1 MTIWLVTGLTDS
13 RWVANIRG
21 NFERMKR
28 GAACQLVVVE
38 NGAKWDGPKSDDIHV
53 IQSERGV
60 AKYMNAG
67 LAYVRE
73 HAQADDWVLKCD
85 SDDYYE
91 ERFARAIV
99 ESGAQAV
106 GCASVYV
113 ETDDGELWFADFGVR
128 PGAVIPRNVAMH
140 GPTMAV
146 RVRHAVDVPEPDS
159 RGFGEDIMW
168 GEAIRARGVDFR
180 ALDPEGFIWCR
191 HGEERGHAFPVHGDD
206 VLHLIPFPVRNVA
219 TGETFQR
226 DPERQRAVLAGL
238 LRRETSMTK
247 ITIPAPVPLV
257 SAGADVSAA
266 PQMTFRDFLLVLCGR
281 SALTKGKPG
290 GQGILLAAKITEA
303 CEACPLDGEVELE
316 DAHVDALR
324 SALNEPV
331 AEREGDWVPTLRFRL
346 APFAAA
352 LLG

>member
-1 MTIWLVTGLTDS
+1 MTLWLITGLTDA
-13 RWVANIRG
+13 RWVANIARNHARLG
-21 NFERMKR
+21 GE
-28 GAACQLVVVE
+28 LVVVE
-38 NGAKWDGPKSDDIHV
+38 NGARWTGPTERVHV
-53 IQSERGV
+53 VQSERGV

-73 HAQADDWVLKCD
+73 HTEPSDWVLKCD

-91 ERFARAIV
+91 ERFSRAIL

-106 GCASVYV
+106 GCASVYI
-113 ETDDGELWFADFGVR
+113 ETDDGELLFADAGVA
-128 PGAVIPRNVAMH
+128 PGEVIPPHIVAH
-140 GPTMAV
+140 GPTLAC
-146 RVRHAVDVPEPDS
+146 RVGVALDFPEPDS
-159 RGFGEDIMW
+159 RGFGEDILW
-168 GEAIRARGVDFR
+168 VEAMRAQGVEFR
-180 ALDPEGFIWCR
+180 CLPPDGFVWRR
-191 HGEERGHAFPVHGDD
+191 HGAERGHAFPVHGRDL
-206 VLHLIPFPVRNVA
+206 LHLIPFPIRNVA
-219 TGETFQR
+219 TGEQFVR

-238 LRRETSMTK
+238 LRRETTMTK
-247 ITIPAPVPLV
+247 IAIPAPVPLA

-303 CEACPLDGEVELE
+303 CECCPLDGEVEFE
-316 DAHVDALR
+316 DAHVEALR

-331 AEREGDWVPTLRFRL
+331 AQGEGDWVPQLRFRL